1 MLSINALNEVIL
13 MESKTI
19 LIVEDELKLVE
30 ILQANFE
37 HQGFNVVS
45 THDGLSAIERARD
58 LPISLVLLDLMIPK
72 LSGEQVCQAIRQF
85 SRVPIIMLT
94 ARSTEEN
101 IIDGLKLGADD
112 YITKPFSLK
121 ELNARVDSVLR
132 RSESSVL
139 PLFQLMTF
147 DGGLVIDLNKKSLS
161 KNNIDIHLT
170 PNEFRILSV
179 LIHHPNR
186 VFTRTELVEYAF
198 GSDFDG
204 FDRTIDTH
212 IKNIRIKIEDNPKKP
227 IYIQTVFGLGYR
239 FGPLK

>member
-1 MLSINALNEVIL
+1 
-13 MESKTI
+13 MENKTI

-30 ILQANFE
+30 ILKANFE
-37 HQGFNVVS
+37 HQSFNVV
-45 THDGLSAIERARD
+45 TTQDGISAIELARD

-72 LSGEQVCQAIRQF
+72 LSGEQVCQTIRQF

-94 ARSTEEN
+94 
-101 IIDGLKLGADD
+101 
-112 YITKPFSLK
+112 LK

-132 RSESSVL
+132 QSETSVL
-139 PLFQLMTF
+139 PLFQSMKF
-147 DGGLVIDLNKKSLS
+147 DGGLEIDLNKKSVTKS
-161 KNNIDIHLT
+161 KNDIHLT
-170 PNEFRILSV
+170 PNEFRLLSV

-186 VFTRTELVEYAF
+186 VFTRVELVDYAF

-204 FDRTIDTH
+204 YDRTIDTH
-212 IKNIRIKIEDNPKKP
+212 IKNIRNKIEDNPKKP

>member
-1 MLSINALNEVIL
+1 MGN
-13 MESKTI
+13 KTI

-30 ILQANFE
+30 ILKANFE
-37 HQGFNVVS
+37 HQGFNIVS
-45 THDGLSAIERARD
+45 THDGISAVELAKE

-72 LSGEQVCQAIRQF
+72 LSGEQVCQTIRQF

-121 ELNARVDSVLR
+121 ELNARVETVLR
-132 RSESSVL
+132 RSETSVL
-139 PLFQLMTF
+139 PLFQTMKF
-147 DGGLVIDLNKKSLS
+147 EGGLEIDLNKKSAA
-161 KNNIDIHLT
+161 KHNILIHLT
-170 PNEFRILSV
+170 PNEFKILSV

-186 VFTRTELVEYAF
+186 VFTREELVEFAF

-204 FDRTIDTH
+204 YDRTIDTH
-212 IKNIRIKIEDNPKKP
+212 IKNLRIKIEDNPKEP
-227 IYIQTVFGLGYR
+227 IYIKTVFGLGYR
-239 FGPLK
+239 FGTLI

>member
-1 MLSINALNEVIL
+1 MGN
-13 MESKTI
+13 KTI

-30 ILQANFE
+30 ILKVNFE
-37 HQGFNVVS
+37 HQGFNVV
-45 THDGLSAIERARD
+45 TTYDGISAVELAKE
-58 LPISLVLLDLMIPK
+58 LPISLVLLDLMIPM
-72 LSGEQVCQAIRQF
+72 LSGEQVCQTIRQF

-121 ELNARVDSVLR
+121 ELNARVETVLR
-132 RSESSVL
+132 RSETSVL
-139 PLFQLMTF
+139 PLFQTMKF
-147 DGGLVIDLNKKSLS
+147 EGGLEIDLNKKSAS
-161 KNNIDIHLT
+161 KHNIIIHLT
-170 PNEFRILSV
+170 PNEFKILSV

-186 VFTRTELVEYAF
+186 VFTREELVEFAF

-204 FDRTIDTH
+204 YDRTVDTH
-212 IKNIRIKIEDNPKKP
+212 IKNLRIKIEDNPKEP

-239 FGPLK
+239 FGTLK

>member
-1 MLSINALNEVIL
+1 
-13 MESKTI
+13 MENKTI

-30 ILQANFE
+30 ILKANFE
-37 HQGFNVVS
+37 HQSFNVV
-45 THDGLSAIERARD
+45 TTQDGISAIELARD

-72 LSGEQVCQAIRQF
+72 LSGEQVCQTIRQF

-132 RSESSVL
+132 RSETSIL
-139 PLFQLMTF
+139 PLFQSMKF
-147 DGGLVIDLNKKSLS
+147 DGGLEIDLNKKSVTKS
-161 KNNIDIHLT
+161 NNDIHLT
-170 PNEFRILSV
+170 PNEFRLLSV

-186 VFTRTELVEYAF
+186 VFTRIELVDYAF

-204 FDRTIDTH
+204 YDRTIDTH
-212 IKNIRIKIEDNPKKP
+212 IKNIRNKIEDNPKKP

>member
-1 MLSINALNEVIL
+1 
-13 MESKTI
+13 MENKTI

-37 HQGFNVVS
+37 HQGFKVIS
-45 THDGLSAIERARD
+45 THDGISAIELARD
-58 LPISLVLLDLMIPK
+58 STISLVLLDLMIPK
-72 LSGEQVCQAIRQF
+72 LSGEQVCQSVRQF

-121 ELNARVDSVLR
+121 ELNARVETVLR
-132 RSESSVL
+132 RAETSVL
-139 PLFQLMTF
+139 PLFQTMKF
-147 DGGLVIDLNKKSLS
+147 EGGLEIDLNRKSAS
-161 KNNIDIHLT
+161 KHNILIHLT
-170 PNEFRILSV
+170 PNEFNILSV

-186 VFTRTELVEYAF
+186 VFTREELVEFAF

-204 FDRTIDTH
+204 YDRTVDTH
-212 IKNIRIKIEDNPKKP
+212 IKNLRNKIEDNSKEP
-227 IYIQTVFGLGYR
+227 IYIKTVFGLGYR
-239 FGPLK
+239 FGSLK